1 MNSQELIN
9 GISRVMDTIEIGT
22 PSYLI
27 LKEAQEII
35 KESSVKSKSDEFVME
50 SFKPIIKSYGY
61 KDRYDFRKY
70 MLICEY
76 LSDCNDGYLYKITK
90 RPQEKEED
98 PYYDYD
104 EEYNTII
111 VKVSHRLDY
120 SDIEKVWNSVKDN
133 I

>member
-1 MNSQELIN
+1 MNSKELI
-9 GISRVMDTIEIGT
+9 
-22 PSYLI
+22 
-27 LKEAQEII
+27 
-35 KESSVKSKSDEFVME
+35 ME

-111 VKVSHRLDY
+111 VKVSRRLDY
-120 SDIEKVWNSVKDN
+120 SDIEEIWDSVKDN

>member
-1 MNSQELIN
+1 MNAKELIN
-9 GISRVMDTIEIGT
+9 GISSVMDRLERDT
-22 PSYLI
+22 PSYMI

-35 KESSVKSKSDEFVME
+35 KESSVNNKSDEFVME
-50 SFKPIIKSYGY
+50 SFKPIMKVYGY
-61 KDRYDFRKY
+61 KGEHDYRKY

-76 LSDCNDGYLYKITK
+76 LSDSDDGYLYKITK

-111 VKVSHRLDY
+111 VKVSRRLEY
-120 SDIEKVWNSVKDN
+120 SGIEKVWNSVKDN